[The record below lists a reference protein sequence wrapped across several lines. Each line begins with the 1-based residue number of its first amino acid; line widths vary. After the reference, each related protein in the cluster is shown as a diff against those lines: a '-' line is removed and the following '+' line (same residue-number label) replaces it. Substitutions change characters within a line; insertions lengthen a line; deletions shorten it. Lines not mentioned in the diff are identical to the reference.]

1 MSYKHHPE
9 TDKTTLPSRILGLK
23 GNIWRVSG
31 LGYSGLFMFS
41 SSSSTTFAT
50 LPAVIWTTCLRT
62 RSWNGEIENEKPTKC
77 PVHLAK
83 TLISLCICEVWS
95 VFAVRMKRRSDSWI
109 VSICVFFYFLPSY
122 ELSGYALY
130 PVEIH
135 TQKNIADMVLVGC
148 VGVLRPFGTF

>member
-1 MSYKHHPE
+1 MKVSNFYSCLALMKYWCFHQTHRYLWHSLQKEWISSIYIRSMSYKHYPE

-62 RSWNGEIENEKPTKC
+62 RSWNGEIENEKPSKC

-83 TLISLCICEVWS
+83 TQISLRIFEVWS
-95 VFAVRMKRRSDSWI
+95 VFVVGMKRR
-109 VSICVFFYFLPSY
+109 
-122 ELSGYALY
+122 
-130 PVEIH
+130 
-135 TQKNIADMVLVGC
+135 
-148 VGVLRPFGTF
+148 